1 MMNED
6 ELMHYG
12 RKGQKWYHHLPD
24 VLDRMNGKKY
34 DRKADKVKKQQDK
47 ISSVSG
53 NNKRALDKHAKLVE
67 KEIKLRNKAESYDK
81 KDSNRNEPEKP
92 KTPDYSVKHKPI
104 SQMTNEELQ
113 AAATRMRL
121 EQDYAKYL
129 QKPETK
135 DNISKGKS
143 MVSEIASSAVKDIG
157 KQAAS
162 WVLGT
167 TVNGLAKTLGAKD
180 NIVDP
185 KLIQKKKK

>member
-1 MMNED
+1 MD
-6 ELMHYG
+6 EKDYLMHYG

-24 VLDRMNGKKY
+24 VLDRMNSKKY
-34 DRKADKVKKQQDK
+34 DRKANRVKSKIDKMGDIAGDNKK
-47 ISSVSG
+47 
-53 NNKRALDKHAKLVE
+53 ALNKHAKLVN
-67 KEIKLRNKAESYDK
+67 KETKLRNKSESYEQ
-81 KDSNRNEPEKP
+81 KDTKLNAPEKP

-162 WVLGT
+162 WALGT
-167 TVNGLAKTLGAKD
+167 AVNGLAKTLGAKD

-185 KLIQKKKK
+185 KLVQKKKK